1 MGPRFVA
8 QTDRRRRKG
17 RARVRGGARP
27 RGHVPDESVAP
38 AHVSG
43 CPPVR
48 PRTGGQ
54 HAAPNRRDAAHKSFA
69 RPALRPAARG
79 GRGTARPLRVRGARG
94 ALLVQAL
101 TRTDFRLISVSSA
114 GTGDTGRVEVRAE
127 LTGDRRD
134 DRQMESAVSTIGLEP
149 SVTGQLRNLGLRNAA
164 SAGAARS
171 PPRRRA
177 GLTGQDD
184 SSSTSWASRSR
195 SPRRARERSRWAGT
209 KR

>member
-1 MGPRFVA
+1 MAVEEQPVRYAFAAVT
-8 QTDRRRRKG
+8 TD
-17 RARVRGGARP
+17 AR
-27 RGHVPDESVAP
+27 E
-38 AHVSG
+38 AHV
-43 CPPVR
+43 R
-48 PRTGGQ
+48 
-54 HAAPNRRDAAHKSFA
+54 
-69 RPALRPAARG
+69 
-79 GRGTARPLRVRGARG
+79 

-149 SVTGQLRNLGLRNAA
+149 SVTSVGRR
-164 SAGAARS
+164 SSS